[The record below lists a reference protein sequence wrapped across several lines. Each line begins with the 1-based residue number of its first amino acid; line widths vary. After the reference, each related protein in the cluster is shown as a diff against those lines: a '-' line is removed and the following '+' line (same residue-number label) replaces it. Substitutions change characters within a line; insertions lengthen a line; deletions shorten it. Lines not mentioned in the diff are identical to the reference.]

1 MSPPTGEAS
10 GDAVNPEPAPSAN
23 QVAEA
28 FRLERSEG
36 NRFTAGSVGDPS
48 SRDVVYGG
56 QLLAQMIL
64 ASDQVAEDK
73 DVASI
78 HTLFARSA
86 RLSNPIEVDVDVIHD
101 GRTMGSHSVTVHQ
114 GDRVCAQGLILRRL
128 DAPDLIRHQPE
139 MPDVAGPEDSIDT
152 GQGGLLAPGSDLR
165 VVDGVN
171 TWDPDAPV
179 RPAQLFAWVRLPP
192 GSEGSDG
199 SPSPAL
205 AQALLAYGTDGF
217 LIGTAM
223 LPHAGI
229 GQNMAHRNIGT
240 GVVSHTLTF
249 HEQVPFGEWL
259 LLAHE
264 SPYAGRGASY
274 GTAQVFTQDGR
285 LVASFVQE
293 NMIRDAGPT
302 DH

>member
-1 MSPPTGEAS
+1 VA
-10 GDAVNPEPAPSAN
+10 DAPGAAGTSEPGPAAA
-23 QVAEA
+23 QVDEA
-28 FRLERSEG
+28 FRLVRTDG
-36 NRFTAGSVGDPS
+36 NRFRAGSIGDPS
-48 SRDVVYGG
+48 LRDVVYGG

-78 HTLFARSA
+78 HTIFARSA
-86 RLSNPIEVDVDVIHD
+86 RLSSPIEIDVDVIHD

-128 DAPDLIRHQPE
+128 DAPDLIRHQPP
-139 MPDVAGPEDSIDT
+139 MPEVAGPDDSPDT

-179 RPAQLFAWVRLPP
+179 GPAELFAWVRLPSGSGGP
-192 GSEGSDG
+192 GD
-199 SPSPAL
+199 PVL

-240 GVVSHTLTF
+240 GVVSHTVTF
-249 HEQVPFGEWL
+249 HESVPSGEWL
-259 LLAHE
+259 LLAHH

-274 GTAQVFTQDGR
+274 GSAQVFAQDGR

-293 NMIRDAGPT
+293 NMIRDAGPS

>member
-1 MSPPTGEAS
+1 
-10 GDAVNPEPAPSAN
+10 
-23 QVAEA
+23 VAEA
-28 FRLERSEG
+28 FRLVRTEG
-36 NRFTAGSVGDPS
+36 NRFQAGSIGDPS
-48 SRDVVYGG
+48 QRDVVYGG

-64 ASDQVAEDK
+64 ASDQVAQDK

-78 HTLFARSA
+78 HTVFARSA
-86 RLSNPIEVDVDVIHD
+86 RLSSPIEIDVDVIHD
-101 GRTMGSHSVTVHQ
+101 GRTMGSHSVVVHQ
-114 GDRVCAQGLILRRL
+114 GDRVCAQGVVLRRL

-139 MPDVAGPEDSIDT
+139 MPAVAGPDDSIDT
-152 GQGGLLAPGSDLR
+152 GQGGLLAPGSELR
-165 VVDGVN
+165 IVDGVN

-179 RPAQLFAWVRLPP
+179 RPAELFAWVRLPR
-192 GSEGSDG
+192 GSAG
-199 SPSPAL
+199 SPE

-249 HEQVPFGEWL
+249 HETVPFGEWL
-259 LLAHE
+259 LLAHR

-274 GTAQVFTQDGR
+274 GTAEVFTEDGA

>member
-1 MSPPTGEAS
+1 MSASGASPGSGGAFELTATGE
-10 GDAVNPEPAPSAN
+10 
-23 QVAEA
+23 
-28 FRLERSEG
+28 
-36 NRFTAGSVGDPS
+36 NRFVAGNIGDPS
-48 SRDVVYGG
+48 LRDVVYGG

-64 ASDQVAEDK
+64 ASDRVGADK

-78 HTLFARSA
+78 HTIFARSA
-86 RLSNPIEVDVDVIHD
+86 RVSTPVEIDVDVIHD
-101 GRTMGSHSVTVHQ
+101 GRTMGSHAVTVHQ

-128 DAPDLIRHQPE
+128 DASDLIRHQPE
-139 MPDVAGPEDSIDT
+139 MPDVAGPDDSPDT

-165 VVDGVN
+165 VVGGLN

-179 RPAQLFAWVRLPP
+179 GPAELYAWVRLPYGP
-192 GSEGSDG
+192 DG
-199 SPSPAL
+199 TAGPENPAM

-223 LPHAGI
+223 LPHAGV

-249 HEQVPFGEWL
+249 HEAVPVGEWL

-274 GTAQVFTQDGR
+274 GRAHVFTRDGR
-285 LVASFVQE
+285 LIASFVQE

>member
-1 MSPPTGEAS
+1 MANTPGDTGTSQPDSPT
-10 GDAVNPEPAPSAN
+10 D

-28 FRLERSEG
+28 FRLSRTDG
-36 NRFTAGSVGDPS
+36 NRFQAGSIGDPS
-48 SRDVVYGG
+48 KRDVVYGG

-78 HTLFARSA
+78 HTIFARSA
-86 RLSNPIEVDVDVIHD
+86 RLSSPIEIDVDVIHD
-101 GRTMGSHSVTVHQ
+101 GRTMGSHSLTVHQ

-139 MPDVAGPEDSIDT
+139 MPDVAGPDVSPDT

-165 VVDGVN
+165 VVGGVN

-179 RPAQLFAWVRLPP
+179 GRAELFAWVRLPAGP
-192 GSEGSDG
+192 GDPGD
-199 SPSPAL
+199 PAL

-229 GQNMAHRNIGT
+229 GQNMAHRNVGT
-240 GVVSHTLTF
+240 GVVSHTITF
-249 HEQVPFGEWL
+249 HEPVPSGEWL

-274 GTAQVFTQDGR
+274 GRAHVFTQGGR

>member
-1 MSPPTGEAS
+1 MTGSDGTEPTLPPEPVTEAFQLRSTGE
-10 GDAVNPEPAPSAN
+10 
-23 QVAEA
+23 
-28 FRLERSEG
+28 
-36 NRFTAGSVGDPS
+36 NRFQAGSVGDPS
-48 SRDVVYGG
+48 QRDVVYGG

-64 ASDQVAEDK
+64 ASDLVAEDK

-78 HTLFARSA
+78 HTIFARSA
-86 RLSNPIEVDVDVIHD
+86 RLSSPIEIDVDVIHD

-128 DAPDLIRHQPE
+128 DAPDLIRHQPA
-139 MPDVAGPEDSIDT
+139 MPDVAGPEDSPDT

-165 VVDGVN
+165 VVNGVN
-171 TWDPDAPV
+171 TWDPAAPV
-179 RPAQLFAWVRLPP
+179 GPAELFAWVRLP
-192 GSEGSDG
+192 GGAGESDT
-199 SPSPAL
+199 PAL

-249 HEQVPFGEWL
+249 HETVPFGEWL
-259 LLAHE
+259 LLAHQ

-274 GTAQVFTQDGR
+274 GTAHVFTPDGG

-293 NMIRDAGPT
+293 NMIHDAGPT

>member
-1 MSPPTGEAS
+1 M
-10 GDAVNPEPAPSAN
+10 
-23 QVAEA
+23 
-28 FRLERSEG
+28 
-36 NRFTAGSVGDPS
+36 
-48 SRDVVYGG
+48 VYGG

-64 ASDQVAEDK
+64 ASDLVAGDK

-78 HTLFARSA
+78 HTIFARSG
-86 RLSNPIEVDVDVIHD
+86 RLSSPLEIDVDVIHD

-139 MPDVAGPEDSIDT
+139 MPDVAGPDDSPDT
-152 GQGGLLAPGSDLR
+152 GQGGLLAPGSELR
-165 VVDGVN
+165 VVGGTN

-179 RPAQLFAWVRLPP
+179 GPAELFVWVRLPA
-192 GSEGSDG
+192 GSDH
-199 SPSPAL
+199 PAL

-249 HEQVPFGEWL
+249 HEPVPVGSWL
-259 LLAHE
+259 LMAHE

-274 GTAQVFTQDGR
+274 GRANVFTQDGK

-293 NMIRDAGPT
+293 NMIRDAGTHRPLSIRAGPRRRPEPAPLSAVST
-302 DH
+302 RSACRW

>member
-1 MSPPTGEAS
+1 LSAS
-10 GDAVNPEPAPSAN
+10 AGAEPAPPSD
-23 QVAEA
+23 QVTEA
-28 FRLERSEG
+28 FRLVRTEG
-36 NRFTAGSVGDPS
+36 DRFRAGSIGDPS
-48 SRDVVYGG
+48 QRDVVYGG

-64 ASDQVAEDK
+64 ASDQVAGDK

-86 RLSNPIEVDVDVIHD
+86 RLSSPIEIDVDVIHD
-101 GRTMGSHSVTVHQ
+101 GRTMGSHSVVVHQ

-139 MPDVAGPEDSIDT
+139 MPDVAGPDAS
-152 GQGGLLAPGSDLR
+152 APGSDLR

-179 RPAQLFAWVRLPP
+179 RPAELFVWIRLPRGTA
-192 GSEGSDG
+192 GSAASD
-199 SPSPAL
+199 SPAL
-205 AQALLAYGTDGF
+205 AQALLAYGTDGL

-249 HEQVPFGEWL
+249 HEPVPFGEWL
-259 LLAHE
+259 LLAHR

-274 GTAQVFTQDGR
+274 GTAHVFTEDGR

>member
-1 MSPPTGEAS
+1 MPGAGGAFDLTESGEHRF
-10 GDAVNPEPAPSAN
+10 
-23 QVAEA
+23 VA
-28 FRLERSEG
+28 G
-36 NRFTAGSVGDPS
+36 NLGDPGA
-48 SRDVVYGG
+48 RDVVYGG

-64 ASDQVAEDK
+64 ASDRVGADK

-78 HTLFARSA
+78 HTIFARSA
-86 RLSNPIEVDVDVIHD
+86 KVSDPVEIDVDVIHD
-101 GRTMGSHSVTVHQ
+101 GRTMGSHSVVVHQ
-114 GDRVCAQGLILRRL
+114 GERVCAQGLILRRL
-128 DAPDLIRHQPE
+128 DAPDLIRHQPD
-139 MPDVAGPEDSIDT
+139 MPDVAGPEDSPDT

-165 VVDGVN
+165 VVGGVN

-179 RPAQLFAWVRLPP
+179 APAELFAWVRLPA
-192 GSEGSDG
+192 GTDD
-199 SPSPAL
+199 PAM
-205 AQALLAYGTDGF
+205 AQAMLAYGTDGF

-223 LPHAGI
+223 LPHTGV
-229 GQNMAHRNIGT
+229 GQNMAHRNIAT

-249 HEQVPFGEWL
+249 HEPVPAGEWL

-274 GTAQVFTQDGR
+274 GRAHVFTRDGA

-293 NMIRDAGPT
+293 NMIRDTGPT

>member
-1 MSPPTGEAS
+1 MSASTGGERPPS
-10 GDAVNPEPAPSAN
+10 SD

-28 FRLERSEG
+28 FRLVRTEG
-36 NRFTAGSVGDPS
+36 NRFQAGSIGDPS
-48 SRDVVYGG
+48 QRDVVYGG

-64 ASDQVAEDK
+64 ASDQVAHDK

-78 HTLFARSA
+78 HTVFARSA
-86 RLSNPIEVDVDVIHD
+86 RLSLPIEVDVDVIHD
-101 GRTMGSHSVTVHQ
+101 GRTMGSHSVVVHQ
-114 GDRVCAQGLILRRL
+114 GDRVCAQGVVLRRL

-139 MPDVAGPEDSIDT
+139 MPAVAGPEDSIDT

-165 VVDGVN
+165 IVDGVN

-179 RPAQLFAWVRLPP
+179 RPAELFAWVRLPR
-192 GSEGSDG
+192 GSAG
-199 SPSPAL
+199 SPEADTPAL

-249 HEQVPFGEWL
+249 HEAVPFGEWL
-259 LLAHE
+259 LLAHR

-274 GTAQVFTQDGR
+274 GTAQVFTEDGK

>member
-1 MSPPTGEAS
+1 M
-10 GDAVNPEPAPSAN
+10 SAN
-23 QVAEA
+23 SGATPPSGGA
-28 FRLERSEG
+28 FELTPAG
-36 NRFTAGSVGDPS
+36 DNRFVAGNLGDPGA
-48 SRDVVYGG
+48 RDVVYGG

-64 ASDQVAEDK
+64 ASDQVGKDK

-78 HTLFARSA
+78 HTIFARSA
-86 RLSNPIEVDVDVIHD
+86 RVSDPLEIDVDVIHD

-114 GDRVCAQGLILRRL
+114 GERVCAQGLILRRL
-128 DAPDLIRHQPE
+128 DAPDLIRHQPD
-139 MPDVAGPEDSIDT
+139 MPDVAGPEESPDT

-165 VVDGVN
+165 VVGGVN

-179 RPAQLFAWVRLPP
+179 APAELFAWVRLP
-192 GSEGSDG
+192 SESDD
-199 SPSPAL
+199 PAM
-205 AQALLAYGTDGF
+205 AQAMLAYGTDGF

-223 LPHAGI
+223 LPHAGV
-229 GQNMAHRNIGT
+229 GQNMAHRNIAT

-249 HEQVPFGEWL
+249 HEPVPVGEWL

-274 GTAQVFTQDGR
+274 GRAHVFSRDGR

-293 NMIRDAGPT
+293 NMIRDTGPT

>member
-1 MSPPTGEAS
+1 M
-10 GDAVNPEPAPSAN
+10 
-23 QVAEA
+23 
-28 FRLERSEG
+28 RLTS
-36 NRFTAGSVGDPS
+36 
-48 SRDVVYGG
+48 
-56 QLLAQMIL
+56 
-64 ASDQVAEDK
+64 
-73 DVASI
+73 
-78 HTLFARSA
+78 
-86 RLSNPIEVDVDVIHD
+86 PIEIDVDVIHD

-139 MPDVAGPEDSIDT
+139 MPDVAGPDVSPDT

-165 VVDGVN
+165 VVGGVN

-179 RPAQLFAWVRLPP
+179 APAELMAWVRLPAGP
-192 GSEGSDG
+192 GESSD
-199 SPSPAL
+199 PAL

-240 GVVSHTLTF
+240 GVVSHTITF
-249 HEQVPFGEWL
+249 HEPIPMGEWL

-264 SPYAGRGASY
+264 SPYAGRSASY
-274 GTAQVFTQDGR
+274 GRAHVFTQGGQ

>member
-1 MSPPTGEAS
+1 LSGVTGDSS
-10 GDAVNPEPAPSAN
+10 GGGPSARP
-23 QVAEA
+23 VAGPDDRHDA
-28 FRLERSEG
+28 FRLTELTDPGRPG
-36 NRFTAGSVGDPS
+36 HRFSATSIGDPS
-48 SRDVVYGG
+48 QRDVVYGG

-64 ASDQVAEDK
+64 ASDLVAEDK

-78 HTLFARSA
+78 HAIFARSA
-86 RLSNPIEVDVDVIHD
+86 RLSSPLEIDVDVIHD

-128 DAPDLIRHQPE
+128 DAPDLIRHQPD
-139 MPDVAGPEDSIDT
+139 MPEVAGPDDSPDT
-152 GQGGLLAPGSDLR
+152 GQGGLLAPGSELR
-165 VVDGVN
+165 VVGGTN
-171 TWDPDAPV
+171 TWDPDAAV
-179 RPAQLFAWVRLPP
+179 GPAELFVWVRLPD
-192 GSEGSDG
+192 GSDH
-199 SPSPAL
+199 PAL

-249 HEQVPFGEWL
+249 HEPVPVGSWL

-274 GTAQVFTQDGR
+274 GRANVFTQDGK

>member
-1 MSPPTGEAS
+1 MADAT
-10 GDAVNPEPAPSAN
+10 GDAGRSEPGPAAD
-23 QVAEA
+23 QVDEA
-28 FRLERSEG
+28 FRLVRTDG
-36 NRFTAGSVGDPS
+36 NRFRAGSIGDPS
-48 SRDVVYGG
+48 QRDVVYGG

-78 HTLFARSA
+78 HTIFARSA
-86 RLSNPIEVDVDVIHD
+86 RLSSPIEIDVDVIHD

-114 GDRVCAQGLILRRL
+114 GDRVCAQGLVLRRL
-128 DAPDLIRHQPE
+128 DAPDLIRHQPP
-139 MPDVAGPEDSIDT
+139 MPEVAGPDDSPDT

-179 RPAQLFAWVRLPP
+179 GPAELFVWVRLPSGSGGP
-192 GSEGSDG
+192 GD
-199 SPSPAL
+199 AAM

-240 GVVSHTLTF
+240 GVVSHTVTF
-249 HEQVPFGEWL
+249 HESVPSGEWL
-259 LLAHE
+259 LLAHQ

-274 GTAQVFTQDGR
+274 GSAQVFTQDGR

>member
-1 MSPPTGEAS
+1 LTPPPEAES
-10 GDAVNPEPAPSAN
+10 APSSD
-23 QVAEA
+23 QVTDA
-28 FRLERSEG
+28 FRLVRTEG
-36 NRFTAGSVGDPS
+36 NRFRAGSIGDPTV
-48 SRDVVYGG
+48 RDVVYGG

-64 ASDQVAEDK
+64 ASDEVAEDK

-78 HTLFARSA
+78 HAVFARSA
-86 RLSNPIEVDVDVIHD
+86 RLSSPIEVDVDVIHD
-101 GRTMGSHSVTVHQ
+101 GRTMGSHSVVVHQ
-114 GDRVCAQGLILRRL
+114 GDRVCAQGVILRRL

-139 MPDVAGPEDSIDT
+139 MPDVAGPDDSVDT

-165 VVDGVN
+165 VVEGVN

-179 RPAQLFAWVRLPP
+179 RPAELFAWVRLPR
-192 GSEGSDG
+192 GSVGSGASDG
-199 SPSPAL
+199 PAL

-249 HEQVPFGEWL
+249 HETVPFGEWL

-274 GTAQVFTQDGR
+274 GTAHVFTEDGR

>member
-1 MSPPTGEAS
+1 LSAT
-10 GDAVNPEPAPSAN
+10 GDAAATGG
-23 QVAEA
+23 A
-28 FRLERSEG
+28 FELTATES
-36 NRFTAGSVGDPS
+36 NRFVAGNIGDPAV
-48 SRDVVYGG
+48 RDVVYGG

-64 ASDQVAEDK
+64 ASDRVAADK

-78 HTLFARSA
+78 HAIFARSA
-86 RLSNPIEVDVDVIHD
+86 RVSNPIEIDVDVVHD
-101 GRTMGSHSVTVHQ
+101 GRTMGSHSVTAHQ

-128 DAPDLIRHQPE
+128 DAPDLIRHQPT
-139 MPDVAGPEDSIDT
+139 MPDVAGPDDSPDT

-165 VVDGVN
+165 VVGGLN

-179 RPAQLFAWVRLPP
+179 GPAELFAWVRLPMAP
-192 GSEGSDG
+192 DGSED
-199 SPSPAL
+199 PVL

-223 LPHAGI
+223 LPHAGV

-249 HEQVPFGEWL
+249 HEAVPTGEWL

-274 GTAQVFTQDGR
+274 GRAHVFTQDGR

>member
-1 MSPPTGEAS
+1 MSAS
-10 GDAVNPEPAPSAN
+10 GDAARTGAFELTATEP
-23 QVAEA
+23 
-28 FRLERSEG
+28 
-36 NRFTAGSVGDPS
+36 NRFVAGNIGDPS
-48 SRDVVYGG
+48 VRDVVYGG

-64 ASDQVAEDK
+64 ASDRVASDK

-78 HTLFARSA
+78 HAVFARSA
-86 RLSNPIEVDVDVIHD
+86 RVSNPIEIDVDVVHD
-101 GRTMGSHSVTVHQ
+101 GRTMGSHSVTAHQ
-114 GDRVCAQGLILRRL
+114 GDRICAQGLILRRL
-128 DAPDLIRHQPE
+128 DAPDLIRHQPT
-139 MPDVAGPEDSIDT
+139 MPDVAGPDDSPDT

-165 VVDGVN
+165 VVGGLN

-179 RPAQLFAWVRLPP
+179 GPAELFAWVRLPAPP
-192 GSEGSDG
+192 GGAND
-199 SPSPAL
+199 PAL

-223 LPHAGI
+223 LPHAGV

-249 HEQVPFGEWL
+249 HETVPAGEWL
-259 LLAHE
+259 LMAHE

-274 GTAQVFTQDGR
+274 GTAHVFTQDGR